1 MRKKPMLAVILGLL
15 NIGTAHA
22 AGDAPV
28 VLELFTSQGCSS
40 CPPADALLKK
50 LSAENS
56 QLLPLSFHVDYWNY
70 LGWKD
75 PYSSQANTDR
85 QHGYASAL
93 DGQVYT
99 PELVV
104 NGTTGVVGS
113 DEGRV
118 RNVIE
123 AAQRNNNA
131 AHVAITTQ
139 SDGHA
144 VSIAGTNSGV
154 EADVWEVSFRP
165 YVRNDVDRGENGG
178 RTLDHVNSVTGLK
191 HLGTWSGQTANY
203 TIDMPVNPNDKTAIL
218 VQSPHYGRI
227 IGASLVR

>member
-1 MRKKPMLAVILGLL
+1 MRKILMLATMLGFL

-22 AGDAPV
+22 ASEMPV

-40 CPPADALLKK
+40 CPPADALLKR

-85 QHGYASAL
+85 QRGYASTL

-104 NGTTGVVGS
+104 NGATGVVGS

-118 RNVIE
+118 RNAIKV
-123 AAQRNNNA
+123 AQRMISF
-131 AHVAITTQ
+131 VKVVITAKPDT
-139 SDGHA
+139 SALDVA
-144 VSIAGTNSGV
+144 VSGAGTRDQKV
-154 EADVWEVSFRP
+154 VADIWEV
-165 YVRNDVDRGENGG
+165 
-178 RTLDHVNSVTGLK
+178 
-191 HLGTWSGQTANY
+191 
-203 TIDMPVNPNDKTAIL
+203 
-218 VQSPHYGRI
+218 
-227 IGASLVR
+227 

>member
-1 MRKKPMLAVILGLL
+1 MRKQLMLAAMLGFL
-15 NIGTAHA
+15 NSGTAHA
-22 AGDAPV
+22 ASDTPI

-50 LSAENS
+50 LSAENN

-85 QHGYASAL
+85 QRGYASSL

-104 NGTTGVVGS
+104 NGATGVVGS

-118 RNVIE
+118 RNAIT
-123 AAQRNNNA
+123 AAQHNGG
-131 AHVAITTQ
+131 T
-139 SDGHA
+139 
-144 VSIAGTNSGV
+144 VSIAAQPDGHSVNIAGAKQGT
-154 EADVWEVSFRP
+154 EAEIWEVSF
-165 YVRNDVDRGENGG
+165 
-178 RTLDHVNSVTGLK
+178 
-191 HLGTWSGQTANY
+191 
-203 TIDMPVNPNDKTAIL
+203 
-218 VQSPHYGRI
+218 
-227 IGASLVR
+227 

>member
-1 MRKKPMLAVILGLL
+1 MLAAIFGFL
-15 NIGTAHA
+15 NAGAAHA
-22 AGDAPV
+22 ASTAPI

-56 QLLPLSFHVDYWNY
+56 RLLPLSFHINYWDY

-75 PYSSQANTDR
+75 PYSSPANTDR
-85 QHGYASAL
+85 QRGYASAL

-99 PELVV
+99 PELVI
-104 NGTTGVVGS
+104 NGATDVVGS

-118 RNVIE
+118 RNAIE
-123 AAQRNNNA
+123 AAERSGGTAQA
-131 AHVAITTQ
+131 DITTQ
-139 SDGHA
+139 PDGHA
-144 VSIAGTNSGV
+144 VSIAGTNPGA

-165 YVRNDVDRGENGG
+165 YVRNDVERGENGG
-178 RTLDHVNSVTGLK
+178 RTLDHVNSVTGLQ
-191 HLGTWSGQTANY
+191 HLGTWSGQAATY
-203 TIDMPVNPNDKTAIL
+203 TLDTPTNPNDKTVVL
-218 VQSPHYGRI
+218 VQLPNYGRI